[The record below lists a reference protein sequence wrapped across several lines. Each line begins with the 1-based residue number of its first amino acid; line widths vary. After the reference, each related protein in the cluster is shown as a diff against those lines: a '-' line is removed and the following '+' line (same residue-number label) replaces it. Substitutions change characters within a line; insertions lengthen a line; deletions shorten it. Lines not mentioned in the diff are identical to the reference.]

1 MLNPGYLWTRGV
13 VVVVIVV
20 VVVVV
25 VKGAFSG
32 TNADVVVVFFRMG
45 QRLTR

>member
-13 VVVVIVV
+13 VVVVIV